1 MKNFVCV
8 VGARPNFM
16 KMAPLLRALE
26 AHKDAHAT
34 LVHTGQHY
42 DSQLSDVFF
51 QELGMKKPE
60 IHLEVGSGK
69 HGAQTARI
77 LEKMEE
83 VLERG
88 AADGRPYDR
97 LVVVGDVNST
107 MAATLAAAK
116 LGIPV
121 AHVEAGLR
129 SFDRTMPEE
138 INRIV
143 TDSLSDLL
151 LVSEP
156 AGVENLKKEGH
167 DDRHVRLVGNIMI
180 DTLRSQLEAAKQLGV
195 LQRLGLEAGRYG
207 VVTLHR
213 PSNVDQPETLCA
225 LIDVLIDISLD
236 MKLVFPVHPRTK
248 GRLEKFGLLAKMAA
262 APGIVEQ
269 PPLGYMEF
277 LALTSQARVIVTDS
291 GGLQEESTAL
301 GIPCLTMR
309 ENTERPITVDVGTST
324 LIGSDAELL
333 RQCLGQVLDGTY
345 KTGRCPELWDGRAAE
360 RIAGEL
366 VEGTRGGTG
375 SAR

>member
-1 MKNFVCV
+1 
-8 VGARPNFM
+8 
-16 KMAPLLRALE
+16 
-26 AHKDAHAT
+26 
-34 LVHTGQHY
+34 
-42 DSQLSDVFF
+42 LSDVFF

-116 LGIPV
+116 LGIPG

-180 DTLRSQLEAAKQLGV
+180 DTLKSQLEAAKQLGV
-195 LQRLGLEAGRYG
+195 LRRLGLEAGRYG

-213 PSNVDQPETLCA
+213 PSNVDQLETLDA
-225 LIDVLIDISLD
+225 LIDVLVDISHD
-236 MKLVFPVHPRTK
+236 MKFVFPIHPRTK
-248 GRLEKFGLLAKMAA
+248 GRLEKFGLLAKMQA

-277 LALTSQARVIVTDS
+277 LAMTSQARVIVTDS

-333 RQCLGQVLDGTY
+333 RRCLGQVLDGTY
-345 KTGRCPELWDGRAAE
+345 KTGRCPELWDGKAAE
-360 RIAGEL
+360 RIAAAL
-366 VEGTRGGTG
+366 VEGNRGG
-375 SAR
+375 